1 VVSRSPSNIADP
13 VGEIMRIAKQV
24 AGIDLGESKRTMVE
38 SRLGKRLRQL
48 DCGMAEYAARVH
60 DDPSEL
66 VVCLDLLTTN
76 HTFWLREADHFRDFE
91 RRVLPELAPRRRARI
106 WCAATATGEEP
117 YTIALCL
124 ARSLP
129 DFPAWDAALLA
140 TDISTRALAR
150 AAQALYTEERVSHL
164 TDADRRIALDL
175 VEQGPPKIWRVKPEL
190 KRLVHLAR
198 LNLMDATWPMRG
210 PFDVIF
216 CRNVMI
222 YFDRPTQARLVNRL
236 AALLAPGGTLYVGH
250 SESLS
255 AIDHPLRTLAPATYK
270 KV

>member
-1 VVSRSPSNIADP
+1 MRAAHVQDDP
-13 VGEIMRIAKQV
+13 VADIMRLAKGI
-24 AGIDLGESKRTMVE
+24 AGIDLGEGKRTLVE

-48 DCGMAEYAARVH
+48 GCDMRAYARLLREDRAEV
-60 DDPSEL
+60 

-76 HTFWLREADHFRDFE
+76 HTFWMREPEHFADFE
-91 RRVLPELAPRRRARI
+91 RRVLPALAPRRRIRI

-117 YTIALCL
+117 YSIALCL

-129 DFPAWDAALLA
+129 DLASWDAAILA
-140 TDISTRALAR
+140 TDISTRALDR
-150 AAQALYTEERVSHL
+150 ASEAAYAEERVAQL
-164 TDADRRIALDL
+164 GDADRRLALDL
-175 VEQGPPKIWRVKPEL
+175 IERGPPKVWRVKPEL
-190 KRLVHLAR
+190 RRMVQLAR
-198 LNLMDATWPMRG
+198 LNLMDDAWPMRG

-222 YFDRPTQARLVNRL
+222 YFDRPTQERLVNRL

-255 AIDHPLRTLAPATYK
+255 AIRHPLQTLAPATYRSA
-270 KV
+270 